1 MLEADVSQQADGT
14 PIMAHPPST
23 DSDLSLVQFLKVALN
38 SRKGIK
44 LDFKSTDVLERSL
57 KILLEQTSQQEAVNP
72 IWLNADILPGPCKS
86 DCSPVN
92 PGVFFSLC
100 TKYFPSATLSVG
112 WTTHSFISVEN
123 DYYEWRF
130 VQPMKDLLSS
140 VTQPVTFPVRA
151 NMIGKSME
159 QMIWLLSL
167 SSNYS
172 LTVWSAFFD
181 KPNIKDLVVL
191 QNKVSNSKK
200 IFYDLP
206 SDQKAKFME
215 ELKVKKT
222 L

>member
-1 MLEADVSQQADGT
+1 M
-14 PIMAHPPST
+14 
-23 DSDLSLVQFLKVALN
+23 
-38 SRKGIK
+38 
-44 LDFKSTDVLERSL
+44 
-57 KILLEQTSQQEAVNP
+57 
-72 IWLNADILPGPCKS
+72 WDILSGPCKS
-86 DCSPVN
+86 DRSPVN

-100 TKYFPSATLSVG
+100 AKYFPSATLSVG
-112 WTTHSFISVEN
+112 WTTNSFISVEN
-123 DYYEWRF
+123 DFYEWRF
-130 VQPMKDLLSS
+130 VQPIKDLLSS

-159 QMIWLLSL
+159 QMTWLLSL

-206 SDQKAKFME
+206 SDQKAKFVE

>member
-1 MLEADVSQQADGT
+1 
-14 PIMAHPPST
+14 
-23 DSDLSLVQFLKVALN
+23 
-38 SRKGIK
+38 
-44 LDFKSTDVLERSL
+44 
-57 KILLEQTSQQEAVNP
+57 
-72 IWLNADILPGPCKS
+72 
-86 DCSPVN
+86 
-92 PGVFFSLC
+92 
-100 TKYFPSATLSVG
+100 
-112 WTTHSFISVEN
+112 
-123 DYYEWRF
+123 
-130 VQPMKDLLSS
+130 
-140 VTQPVTFPVRA
+140 
-151 NMIGKSME
+151 MIGKSME